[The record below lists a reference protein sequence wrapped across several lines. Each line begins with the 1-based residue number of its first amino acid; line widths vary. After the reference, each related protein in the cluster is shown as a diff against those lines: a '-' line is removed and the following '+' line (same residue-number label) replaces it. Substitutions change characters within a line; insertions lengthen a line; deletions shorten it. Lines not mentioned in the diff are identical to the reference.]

1 MPKWTLDRFKER
13 KIAQW
18 AIVYSAGAW
27 LLLQVLEVVSGPW
40 GVPDG
45 VVRLIQS
52 VLALGILVTLV
63 LAWYHGERGRQRV
76 SGVELM
82 ILAALLAIGA
92 LLVPVVLPDR
102 APLPGGPEVRG
113 QPATIRPVQTASI
126 AVLPFL
132 DLSPEGDQA
141 YFGDGI
147 AEEILNG
154 LSKVAGLKVAARTSA
169 FQLRHE
175 EIAVIGNRLG
185 VETVLEGSIR
195 KEGDRVI
202 ITAQLINASDGF
214 QMWSQ
219 RFEPAMASVID
230 TQEEIARSVALALE
244 LRLID
249 DGPRLMSAETQNP
262 VAHERYLMG
271 RYFWNRRTPG
281 GFLRALELFEE
292 SVSLDPDFALGH
304 TGVADAY
311 VLLFEYSMMPPAT
324 ALPRARAAAERA
336 LELDPN
342 LAEAAASLGEVLA
355 ASRDWGGAQ
364 DAFQQATRLNPGYL
378 TGQHWFGWFLTH
390 LGLIEEGIERLR
402 YAKELDPLSGV
413 VRRDL
418 AGAYLADSRFEE
430 AIAEAEECVEDV
442 PVYCGNLQWV
452 WTRALE
458 MSGRIDEAMRVAAND
473 SFPGVNDI
481 RILARQ
487 GRSQEARAMLDST
500 TASASPA
507 ELANPIQHLF
517 YAETWVA
524 LGDLDAALDA
534 IEAAVALGLSVGPI
548 QIRRWPLFE
557 PLWEHP
563 RYRAAVAEIGLDM
576 GR

>member
-1 MPKWTLDRFKER
+1 MPKWNLDRLKER

-18 AIVYSAGAW
+18 AILYSAAAW

-45 VVRLIQS
+45 VVRLIQAT
-52 VLALGILVTLV
+52 LAMGFLITLV
-63 LAWYHGERGRQRV
+63 LAWYHGEKGRQRA
-76 SGVELM
+76 SGVELT

-92 LLVPVVLPDR
+92 LLVPTVFPDR
-102 APLPGGPEVRG
+102 APLTDEPVVGDRL
-113 QPATIRPVQTASI
+113 ATIRPVQTASI

-132 DLSPEGDQA
+132 DLSPDGDQA

-154 LSKVAGLKVAARTSA
+154 LSKVGGLKVAARTSA
-169 FQLRHE
+169 FQLRDE
-175 EIAVIGNRLG
+175 EIPVIGNRLG
-185 VETVLEGSIR
+185 VETVLEGSVR
-195 KEGDRVI
+195 KEGERVI
-202 ITAQLINASDGF
+202 ITVQLINASDGF

-219 RFEPAMASVID
+219 RFEPTMASVID
-230 TQEEIARSVALALE
+230 TQEQIAQSVARALE

-249 DGPRLMSAETQNP
+249 DGPRLMSTETDSP

-271 RYFWNRRTPG
+271 RYFWNQRTPD
-281 GFLRALELFEE
+281 GFLRGLELFEE
-292 SVSLDPDFALGH
+292 AVALDPDFALGH
-304 TGVADAY
+304 TGLADAY

-355 ASRDWGGAQ
+355 ASREWVGAQ
-364 DAFQQATRLNPGYL
+364 DAFQQAIRLNPGYV
-378 TGQHWFGWFLTH
+378 TGQHWYGWFLTH
-390 LGLIEEGIERLR
+390 VGRIEEGIERLR
-402 YAKELDPLSGV
+402 YARELDPLSGV

-418 AGAYLADSRFEE
+418 AGAYLADGRFEE
-430 AIAEAEECVEDV
+430 AIREAEQCVEEEFDR
-442 PVYCGNLQWV
+442 CGNVQWV
-452 WTRALE
+452 WIRALE
-458 MSGRIDEAMRVAAND
+458 MSGRIDEAMRVATND

-487 GRSQEARAMLDST
+487 GRVQEARALLDSA
-500 TASASPA
+500 TASGSPA
-507 ELANPIQHLF
+507 ELADPIQHLF

-524 LGDLDAALDA
+524 LGDMEAALDA

-563 RYRAAVAEIGLDM
+563 RYRAAVAEIGLDTI
-576 GR
+576 R

>member
-1 MPKWTLDRFKER
+1 
-13 KIAQW
+13 
-18 AIVYSAGAW
+18 
-27 LLLQVLEVVSGPW
+27 LQVLEVVSGPW
-40 GVPDG
+40 GVPNG
-45 VVRLIQS
+45 VVRLIQAM
-52 VLALGILVTLV
+52 LALGFLITLV
-63 LAWYHGERGRQRV
+63 LAWYHGEQGRQRA

-82 ILAALLAIGA
+82 ILAALLVIGA
-92 LLVPVVLPDR
+92 LLVPVVIPDG
-102 APLPGGPEVRG
+102 APFADGPEVAG
-113 QPATIRPVQTASI
+113 QPSAIRPAETASV

-141 YFGDGI
+141 FFGDGI

-175 EIAVIGNRLG
+175 EISVIGNRLG
-185 VETVLEGSIR
+185 VETVLEGSVR

-244 LRLID
+244 LRLVD
-249 DGPRLMSAETQNP
+249 DGLRLMSAETESP

-281 GFLRALELFEE
+281 GFLRALELFQE

-342 LAEAAASLGEVLA
+342 LAEAATSLGEVLA
-355 ASRDWGGAQ
+355 ASRDWRGAQ
-364 DAFQQATRLNPGYL
+364 DAFQQAIRLNPGYL
-378 TGQHWFGWFLTH
+378 TGQHWYGWFLTH
-390 LGLIEEGIERLR
+390 VGRIEEGIERLR
-402 YAKELDPLSGV
+402 YAKELDPLSRV

-418 AGAYLADSRFEE
+418 AGAYLADSRFEA
-430 AIAEAEECVEDV
+430 AIAEAEECAEDV
-442 PVYCGNLQWV
+442 PVYCGEWV
-452 WTRALE
+452 WARALE
-458 MSGRIDEAMRVAAND
+458 MSGRFDEAMRVAATD
-473 SFPGVNDI
+473 SFPGVTDI

-487 GRSQEARAMLDST
+487 GRIQEARAMLDSA
-500 TASASPA
+500 TAAASPT
-507 ELANPIQHLF
+507 ELANPTLHLF

-524 LGDLDAALDA
+524 LGDLEAALDA
-534 IEAAVALGLSVGPI
+534 IDAAVDLGLSVGPI

-563 RYRAAVAEIGLDM
+563 RYRAAVAEIGLDTI
-576 GR
+576 R

>member
-1 MPKWTLDRFKER
+1 MPKSTLDRFKER

-18 AIVYSAGAW
+18 AIVYSAAAW
-27 LLLQVLEVVSGPW
+27 LLLQVLEVVAGPW
-40 GVPDG
+40 HIPDG

-52 VLALGILVTLV
+52 VLALGFLITLV
-63 LAWYHGERGRQRV
+63 LAWYHGERGRQRI

-92 LLVPVVLPDR
+92 IMVSVVLPDH
-102 APLPGGPEVRG
+102 APLTDEPVGGD
-113 QPATIRPVQTASI
+113 QLATIRPVQAASI

-175 EIAVIGNRLG
+175 EIPVIGNRLG
-185 VETVLEGSIR
+185 VETVLEGSVR
-195 KEGDRVI
+195 KEGERVI
-202 ITAQLINASDGF
+202 ITVQLINASDGF
-214 QMWSQ
+214 QVWSQ

-230 TQEEIARSVALALE
+230 TQEQIARSVASALE
-244 LRLID
+244 LRLMD
-249 DGPRLMSAETQNP
+249 DGSRLMSAETDNP

-271 RYFWNRRTPG
+271 RYFWNQRTPG

-292 SVSLDPDFALGH
+292 AISLDPDFALGH

-336 LELDPN
+336 LELDPT

-355 ASRDWGGAQ
+355 ASREWVGAQ
-364 DAFQQATRLNPGYL
+364 DAFQRSLRLNPGYL
-378 TGQHWFGWFLTH
+378 TGQHWYGWFLTH
-390 LGLIEEGIERLR
+390 LGRIEEGIERLK

-430 AIAEAEECVEDV
+430 AIAEAEQCVEDISIH
-442 PVYCGNLQWV
+442 CGNMQWV

-458 MSGRIDEAMRVAAND
+458 MSGQPGEAMRVARND

-487 GRSQEARAMLDST
+487 GRVQEARALLDSA

-507 ELANPIQHLF
+507 ELANPIQYLF

-524 LGDLDAALDA
+524 LGEMEAALDA
-534 IEAAVALGLSVGPI
+534 IETAVALGLSVGPI

-563 RYRAAVAEIGLDM
+563 RYRAAVAELGLDTI
-576 GR
+576 R